1 MLNRLRSLQAKL
13 TLAFLGVVLV
23 AVGVLG
29 LLVGRATSGAFEGY
43 LIGRQT
49 GDLGGMDRMMD
60 EMMGPEA
67 SRAAMEQ
74 MFGPAEEAYLE
85 AINGSLWLAG
95 LVAALAAVGLGLLFA
110 RRISSPI
117 RTLTSAARRLGAGD
131 LEGRVPV
138 RGGTDELGELAEAF
152 NSMAEAIGRQEML
165 RRRMAA
171 DIAHELRNPLA
182 IIQANLEAMLDGVR
196 PLSSEEVADVHRETR
211 LLSRLVTDL
220 RDLSLAETGQL
231 PLRKEPTDLAALVRT
246 SVTRFSSRA
255 QGRDVRLAVEIA
267 EDPPRAEV
275 DPDRVDQVLG
285 NLLDNALRH
294 APPGGE
300 VVVRLEP
307 DAQHDDEVRVTVRDT
322 GSGIPEEHLPN
333 VFERFYRADRAR
345 TRTEG
350 GGSGIG
356 LAVVEQLVEAHGGRV
371 WAQSRPGEGATFGF
385 VLPAVDPGALEPA
398 RPRNDEGWSQN
409 GSARWR
415 STGK

>member
-1 MLNRLRSLQAKL
+1 MLDRLGSLRAKL
-13 TLAFLGVVLV
+13 MLAFLGVALV

-29 LLVGRATSGAFEGY
+29 LLVGRATSGAFEEY

-74 MFGPAEEAYLE
+74 MFGPAERAYLE

-117 RTLTSAARRLGAGD
+117 RTLTLAARRLGAGD

-138 RGGTDELGELAEAF
+138 RGRPDELGELAEAF
-152 NSMAEAIGRQEML
+152 NSMAEAISRQEML

-196 PLSSEEVADVHRETR
+196 PLSAEEVADVHRETR

-231 PLRKEPTDLAALVRT
+231 PLRKELTDLATPVRA
-246 SVTRFSSRA
+246 SVARFSSRA
-255 QGRDVRLAVEIA
+255 QEKGVRLAVEIA
-267 EDPPRAEV
+267 EDLPRTEL
-275 DPDRVDQVLG
+275 DLDRVSQILG

-294 APPGGE
+294 ASPGGE

-307 DAQHDDEVRVTVRDT
+307 NAQHDDEVRVTVRDT

-345 TRTEG
+345 TRTDG

-356 LAVVEQLVEAHGGRV
+356 LAVVKQLVEAHGGRV
-371 WAQSRPGEGATFGF
+371 WAESRPGEGATFGF
-385 VLPAVDPGALEPA
+385 ALPTGPGDSDLSEPS
-398 RPRNDEGWSQN
+398 RDKV
-409 GSARWR
+409 
-415 STGK
+415 TGGFAD

>member
-1 MLNRLRSLQAKL
+1 M
-13 TLAFLGVVLV
+13 LAFLGVALV
-23 AVGVLG
+23 AVGALG
-29 LLVGRATSGAFEGY
+29 LLVGRATSGAFEEY
-43 LIGRQT
+43 LISRQT

-95 LVAALAAVGLGLLFA
+95 LVAAMAAVGIGLLLA
-110 RRISSPI
+110 RRISNPI

-138 RGGTDELGELAEAF
+138 RGRPDELGELAEAF

-196 PLSSEEVADVHRETR
+196 PLSAEEVAHVHRETR

-220 RDLSLAETGQL
+220 RDLSLAEAGQL

-255 QGRDVRLAVEIA
+255 QERDVRLAVEIA
-267 EDPPRAEV
+267 EDLPRAEV
-275 DPDRVDQVLG
+275 DPDRFDQVLG

-300 VVVRLEP
+300 VVVRLERS
-307 DAQHDDEVRVTVRDT
+307 AQRDEFRMTVHDT

-333 VFERFYRADRAR
+333 VFERFYRADHAR

-356 LAVVEQLVEAHGGRV
+356 LAVVKQLVEAHGGRV
-371 WAQSRPGEGATFGF
+371 WAESRPGEGATFGL
-385 VLPAVDPGALEPA
+385 VLPAGAP
-398 RPRNDEGWSQN
+398 
-409 GSARWR
+409 SAL
-415 STGK
+415 